1 MNKVSSRNAWAESLA
16 RDPGRAFDLAFVVFI
31 AAALVLRPTP
41 VWAAVFYGVLVP
53 LFAWSLW
60 ARSRSVPAT
69 REAWLIGA
77 LLAYFATSILWSETA
92 SATREIKY
100 FRAVITNGIFIAAAV
115 AFFSRATEATI
126 DRFEKALLAAAALNV
141 AISFA
146 IYFADFDPHRRLTG
160 WAETRHSILGAYV
173 INVCLAVTLDRIRR
187 AQHLD
192 WPLIGLAAA
201 FAAFVVLTRSRA
213 AIAVTFGL
221 FAIAAL
227 CLPRQRVM
235 ALLVLPALLAIAALG
250 AMAADADWF
259 LREMLARADSYRLMI
274 WEITWDAVQSRPL
287 FGYGLAAEFPLPEPF
302 SQPHNLYLA
311 ALYYGGIVGAV
322 LLLALWVSLAARTT
336 TGVRPPDRM
345 LMLCLL
351 VHIVVSGMSDLA
363 QVFKSP
369 SEQWLIIWLPV
380 AMIIGC
386 AGRTA
391 GTAKPGADGMR
402 SIPVPPRTPGDM
414 CAEKTQLRRIGH
426 RL

>member
-1 MNKVSSRNAWAESLA
+1 MNKVSSPNAWAGLLA
-16 RDPGRAFDLAFVVFI
+16 REPGRVFDLAFVAFV
-31 AAALVLRPTP
+31 AAALMLRPTP
-41 VWAAVFYGVLVP
+41 VWALVFYVVLVP
-53 LFAWSLW
+53 LFAWSLR
-60 ARSRSVPAT
+60 AGSRSVPT
-69 REAWLIGA
+69 VRETWLIGT
-77 LLAYFATSILWSETA
+77 LLAYFAISILWSETA

-146 IYFADFDPHRRLTG
+146 IYFSDFDPHRRLTG

-173 INVCLAVTLDRIRR
+173 INVCLAVALDRIRR
-187 AQHLD
+187 APHLD
-192 WPLIGLAAA
+192 WSLIGLAAA
-201 FAAFVVLTRSRA
+201 FVAFVVLTRSRT
-213 AIAVTFGL
+213 AIAVTFSL
-221 FAIAAL
+221 LAIAAL
-227 CLPRQRVM
+227 CLPRRRAM
-235 ALLVLPALLAIAALG
+235 ALLVLPALLAVAALVG
-250 AMAADADWF
+250 MAAEADWL

-302 SQPHNLYLA
+302 SHPHNLYLA

-322 LLLALWVSLAARTT
+322 LLFALWASLAARVT

-345 LMLCLL
+345 LVLCLL
-351 VHIVVSGMSDLA
+351 VHIVVSGMSDLG
-363 QVFKSP
+363 QIFKSP

-402 SIPVPPRTPGDM
+402 SMPLPPRASEDM
-414 CAEKTQLRRIGH
+414 CAEQTQRHRTGH
-426 RL
+426 RS